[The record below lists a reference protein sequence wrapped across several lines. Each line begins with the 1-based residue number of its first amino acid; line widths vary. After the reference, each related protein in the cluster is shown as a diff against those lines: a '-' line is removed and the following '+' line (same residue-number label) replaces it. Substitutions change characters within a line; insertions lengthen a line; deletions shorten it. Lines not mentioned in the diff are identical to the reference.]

1 MLIDE
6 IIEPTGEQT
15 KKKHTKPLRR
25 IAIWNDE
32 HGYEV
37 QLLTNNF
44 KLSAPTIA

>member
-15 KKKHTKPLRR
+15 KKKYATPLRR

-32 HGYEV
+32 HGYVV